1 MLRPELPVGTPSKA
15 LLTHRMANLFR
26 FCDEALSAG
35 ALQAD
40 QDRAS

>member
-1 MLRPELPVGTPSKA
+1 MLRPELPGGTPSKA
-15 LLTHRMANLFR
+15 LLTQRTANLFR

-35 ALQAD
+35 ALQAN